1 MEKPHTGLD
10 DCLNMLL
17 SCFRKRMSGRKRE
30 RERFQFQ
37 IQGSNI
43 ALAEH
48 TKQSRD
54 EMSKIADAHS
64 VSSCVVKTIQSNV
77 ISNGK

>member
-1 MEKPHTGLD
+1 MTVRRYYYHASEKG
-10 DCLNMLL
+10 CLVE
-17 SCFRKRMSGRKRE
+17 RE
-30 RERFQFQ
+30 REKGFNFKFKDRILRLLNTQ
-37 IQGSNI
+37 NR
-43 ALAEH
+43 A
-48 TKQSRD
+48 